1 MAAFIGLTTEQAS
14 QKLKEFGFNEIR
26 EVKKNTPL
34 MILLRQVKKNYILYL
49 LFAAAVMS
57 LFVGK
62 SVTAYTIFAVI
73 VAIILAGFIQEYRA
87 EKAIESL
94 KNMLMPMSRAMRNG
108 KEVEIPASEIVPGDI
123 IVLRTGEKVPAD
135 GVVLQESEVRLDEA
149 VLTGESK
156 EIKKIGTKD
165 LDSVSDEHKVF
176 MGSFVVSGK
185 CTVQITHT
193 GMNTKFGEIAGMV
206 STAEKALPLQGK
218 INKISAY
225 MVGVA
230 VFISVLTGFLLFYRA
245 ETINAEFLTATF
257 VFLIALAVSAFP
269 EGFPVVLT
277 TTLAVGAK
285 RMAKK
290 NAIVNRMSVIESLGE
305 VTVICTDKTGTVTTG
320 EMTVRKIIM
329 DSHVLSVTGSGYD
342 DNGEFSK
349 DGKSVKLDDNEEFKR
364 LIDCAV
370 LCNDS
375 RIESIET
382 AHKYR
387 VHGSSTEGA
396 LLIMAAKHRVYTEDM
411 HVERV
416 EDFPFTSERKMM
428 SVLIKKGET
437 QTVYAKGAPEVILS
451 KCAYMIDNNK
461 KVKIT
466 PELKEQLL
474 KENRQLTSKAL
485 RTLAFAFKDGGHDK
499 KYTEDDL
506 IFVGITG
513 MEDPPREEVADAIAL
528 CKRAGIKIKL
538 ITGDSRDTAVA
549 VAKEVGIEG
558 EIIDGERL
566 DQITDEELRDE
577 VSKLAIFVRVK
588 PEHKLRIVKALKE
601 NNEVVAM
608 TGDGVNDAP
617 ALKEAHIGIA
627 MGIKGTDV
635 SRSVSDIILKD
646 DNFITIVSAIIEG
659 RTIFSNI
666 RKFVSYQ
673 LSCNFAELSI
683 LFIGVLIAPV
693 LGWDVPIL
701 LAIQIL
707 FMNLV
712 TADFPALTLGF
723 NPSSRDVLRRKIRN
737 TQIIDVR
744 VAGVIIATGILMC
757 VSTLLVYYLLFNV
770 WGASSEYARTVA
782 LSTLIM
788 IEVTIAFAF
797 RSFRKL
803 VLNRSPFVN
812 KYLMMASLGSL
823 VITLAIIY
831 TPLNIVFETI
841 PIGLAG
847 WIVAVLVAG
856 LLVIITDIGKII
868 DKKIHFLPSN

>member
-1 MAAFIGLTTEQAS
+1 MAALTGLTTEQAN

-34 MILLRQVKKNYILYL
+34 MILVRQVKKNYILYL
-49 LFAAAVMS
+49 LFVAALMS

-62 SVTAYTIFAVI
+62 GVTAYTIFAVI
-73 VAIILAGFIQEYRA
+73 VVIILAGFIQEYRA

-94 KNMLMPMSRAMRNG
+94 KSMLMPMSRAIRNG
-108 KEVEIPASEIVPGDI
+108 KEVEIPAREIVPGDI

-135 GVVLQESEVRLDEA
+135 GVVLQESEVRLDES
-149 VLTGESK
+149 VLTGESR
-156 EIKKIGTKD
+156 EVKKIGTKD
-165 LDSVSDEHKVF
+165 VETIQNEHKVF
-176 MGSFVVSGK
+176 MGSFIVSGK
-185 CTVQITHT
+185 CTVQATHT

-230 VFISVLTGFLLFYRA
+230 VCISILTGALLFYRA

-257 VFLIALAVSAFP
+257 IFLIALAVSAFP

-277 TTLAVGAK
+277 TTLAVGAN

-329 DSHVLSVTGSGYD
+329 DSHVLNVTGSGFD
-342 DNGEFSK
+342 DSGEFNK
-349 DGKSVKLDDNEEFKR
+349 DGKVVKLDENEEFKK

-375 RIESIET
+375 RIENIEA
-382 AHKYR
+382 AHKYK

-396 LLIMAAKHRVYTEDM
+396 LLIMAAKHKAFIEDM

-416 EDFPFTSERKMM
+416 EDLPFTSERKMM
-428 SVLIKKGET
+428 SVLIKKGEN
-437 QTVYAKGAPEVILS
+437 QTIYAKGAPEVILS
-451 KCAYMIDNNK
+451 HCTYMLDNNK
-461 KVKIT
+461 KIKLT
-466 PELKEQLL
+466 QELKEKLL
-474 KENRQLTSKAL
+474 KENKQLTSKAL
-485 RTLAFAFKDGGHDK
+485 RTLAFAYKDGGADK
-499 KYTEDDL
+499 KYSEDDL

-513 MEDPPREEVADAIAL
+513 MEDPPREEVADAIVL

-646 DNFITIVSAIIEG
+646 DNFITIVSAVIEG

-683 LFIGVLIAPV
+683 LFIGVLIAPT
-693 LGWDVPIL
+693 LGWEVPIL

-712 TADFPALTLGF
+712 TSDFPALTLGF
-723 NPSSRDVLRRKIRN
+723 NPSSRDVLRRKKRN
-737 TQIIDVR
+737 MQIVDLRI
-744 VAGVIIATGILMC
+744 AGVIMATGIIMC
-757 VSTLLVYYLLFNV
+757 ATSLLVYYTVFNV
-770 WGASSEYARTVA
+770 WEMSSEYARTVV
-782 LSTLIM
+782 LVTLIM

-812 KYLMMASLGSL
+812 KYLMTASIGSL
-823 VITLAIIY
+823 VITLGIIY
-831 TPLNIVFETI
+831 TPLNIVFETV
-841 PIGLAG
+841 PIGWSGWCLA
-847 WIVAVLVAG
+847 IILALVLVVVSD
-856 LLVIITDIGKII
+856 LVKIL
-868 DKKIHFLPSN
+868 DRKLDFLPSN